1 MGKKLNINYQ
11 KQRGNLNL
19 SVFDNLKDCYS
30 TLSTLVCSLRILSI
44 AFTNYIIVK
53 CTKILNV
60 LIV

>member
-30 TLSTLVCSLRILSI
+30 TLSALVCSLRILSI
-44 AFTNYIIVK
+44 PFINGVIVK
-53 CTKILNV
+53 SVKILDV
-60 LIV
+60 LII